1 MPAVMRDKVVPAT
14 AVQSG
19 RIHTASEIARV
30 LEAARLRV
38 ATPLVVGGR
47 VGHAAAPPNVIAPR
61 QPSVHISAS
70 GGGTS
75 AGSSSSSGGV
85 PLGLISAL
93 LMVFLLHWSAVSQV
107 PERWRPSV
115 FLALPERPG

>member
-70 GGGTS
+70 GGG
-75 AGSSSSSGGV
+75 SSSSSGGV

>member
-1 MPAVMRDKVVPAT
+1 VIRDTVVPAT

-19 RIHTASEIARV
+19 RIHTASETAWVLDVTRSRV
-30 LEAARLRV
+30 AARLVMGAR
-38 ATPLVVGGR
+38 A
-47 VGHAAAPPNVIAPR
+47 GHAAALPNVVAPP
-61 QPSVHISAS
+61 QPSMHAPVS
-70 GGGTS
+70 GGGLA

-93 LMVFLLHWSAVSQV
+93 ILILLLHWFTLSLVR
-107 PERWRPSV
+107 ERWRATV